1 MANSGDSR
9 AVIAEKR
16 GNEIVAVD
24 LSIDQT
30 PFRVDELERVK
41 LCGARVLTLD
51 QIEGLKNPHVQCW
64 GNEEGDDD
72 GDPPR
77 LWVSNGMYPG
87 TAFTRSIGDSIAE
100 SIGVVPNPE
109 IVVLELG
116 PQHPFF
122 VLASDGVFEFLS
134 SQTVVDM
141 VIFLFLLC
149 FKKSDAAK
157 TKALQFLISYTIAFT
172 YSAYKSLGCKI

>member
-1 MANSGDSR
+1 MSITTAIIVLVHGWTIYVANSRDSR
-9 AVIAEKR
+9 AVIAERK
-16 GNEIVAVD
+16 GKEIVAVD

-30 PFRVDELERVK
+30 PFRADELERVK

-51 QIEGLKNPHVQCW
+51 QIEGLKNPDVQCW
-64 GNEEGDDD
+64 GTEEGDD

-77 LWVSNGMYPG
+77 LWVPNGMYPG

-100 SIGVVPNPE
+100 SIGVVANPE
-109 IVVLELG
+109 IVVLELT
-116 PQHPFF
+116 PDHPFF

-141 VIFLFLLC
+141 VRYPSILL
-149 FKKSDAAK
+149 
-157 TKALQFLISYTIAFT
+157 Q
-172 YSAYKSLGCKI
+172 

>member
-1 MANSGDSR
+1 M
-9 AVIAEKR
+9 
-16 GNEIVAVD
+16 
-24 LSIDQT
+24 
-30 PFRVDELERVK
+30 
-41 LCGARVLTLD
+41 
-51 QIEGLKNPHVQCW
+51 
-64 GNEEGDDD
+64 
-72 GDPPR
+72 
-77 LWVSNGMYPG
+77 
-87 TAFTRSIGDSIAE
+87 
-100 SIGVVPNPE
+100 PNPE